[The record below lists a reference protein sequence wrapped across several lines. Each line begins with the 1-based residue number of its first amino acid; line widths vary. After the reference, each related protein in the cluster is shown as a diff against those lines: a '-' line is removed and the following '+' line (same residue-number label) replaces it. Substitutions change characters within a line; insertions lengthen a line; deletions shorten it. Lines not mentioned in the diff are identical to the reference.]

1 MPNIQ
6 SLSELE
12 ALRHRLRQELDVGQA
27 LHAVEWGNPR
37 AMTESLKRIRRELGG
52 GDLDRP
58 TEDKLQAALARF
70 AASGAVL
77 SFTELKYLC
86 YGATVPVGDE
96 HWRLIDRQKLFDTLL
111 DLVNH
116 RAQQSKKFRRCY
128 QGLLSGYFGF
138 ERNLDDPGEAERRWV
153 TLREFL
159 AEQLTPLRKAC
170 ADKGQTPD
178 WLTILYEHQNLLTA
192 DPCSRYAK
200 ALERGD
206 EAELHQ
212 VCAGLGIS
220 SNSWVWVEAM
230 MAYVKQV
237 CQGSDKAF
245 KERMPSVLDLV
256 NGKTAVTLPPAL
268 AVMATAML
276 VTRYEQCV
284 EHPEHAGLRDTCVQW
299 IGNPWVKRVAWDAA
313 VNHEPARLMVNSW
326 LKQRLIRDFFELL
339 AADGAADVR
348 RLNYWLKWEPQITD
362 MWFVLGNEA
371 ASSQSAEFIELRKR
385 MAGRDRRLRDSNLLN
400 NAFVMR
406 IGQLLVIEFGLT
418 GNACYIFAASDFKAN
433 LEKRYFSLFELKQRI
448 GAAARLS
455 HSGTNWEGRF
465 DFEIRQLLH
474 RIPESRGV
482 LVATHEIVSAPQ
494 QRAVFGYGRPSPTA
508 ASPATNQT
516 ASVRP
521 FSRPDPSQ
529 DVVSDTA
536 TSNLP
541 DPSPEESIDDKPVAA
556 LLGRA
561 PERESSPANQPAR
574 VWPFARADSSQD
586 VGVEPTACN
595 VSDPSSDESIGSKRV
610 AALLGRAAARKY
622 AATNKPGTSS
632 RTRLSDMEFAQLQR
646 LLKDTGVEWEDNRP
660 KGGALWV
667 LIPDEHQH
675 PRVTAALQRYGF
687 RFTAGRGYW
696 LKSD

>member
-37 AMTESLKRIRRELGG
+37 VMTESLKRIRRELGG

-170 ADKGQTPD
+170 AEKGQTPD

-245 KERMPSVLDLV
+245 KELMPSVLDLV
-256 NGKTAVTLPPAL
+256 NGKKDVTLPPAL
-268 AVMATAML
+268 AVMATAMM

-362 MWFVLGNEA
+362 MWFVLGGEA
-371 ASSQSAEFIELRKR
+371 ASNKTAEFQEVRKR
-385 MAGRDRRLRDSNLLN
+385 MSGRDRRLHDSNQRN

-406 IGQLLVIEFGLT
+406 IGPLLVIEFGVT

-433 LEKRYFSLFELKQRI
+433 LEKRYLTLNELKQKV
-448 GAAARLS
+448 GVAGRLS
-455 HSGTNWEGRF
+455 HSGWNWEGKF
-465 DFEIRQLLH
+465 DFEIRQLLQ

-482 LVATHEIVSAPQ
+482 LAATHEIVSNTQPRPTPLHGVRAHTVAPSTPSQ
-494 QRAVFGYGRPSPTA
+494 PPRAW
-508 ASPATNQT
+508 
-516 ASVRP
+516 P
-521 FSRPDPSQ
+521 FSQPDPDKQ
-529 DVVSDTA
+529 VVSESVTRHEPEPPSSEDVDDMPAETA
-536 TSNLP
+536 V
-541 DPSPEESIDDKPVAA
+541 PSAIP
-556 LLGRA
+556 
-561 PERESSPANQPAR
+561 QPAR
-574 VWPFARADSSQD
+574 VWPFARSDT
-586 VGVEPTACN
+586 GNEL
-595 VSDPSSDESIGSKRV
+595 VSDSVSRNEPESSSDELTEARRV
-610 AALLGRAAARKY
+610 AALLVGARRRE
-622 AATNKPGTSS
+622 APTVNRPKPSS
-632 RTRLSDMEFAQLQR
+632 RSRLSDMEFAQLQR
-646 LLKDTGVEWEDNRP
+646 LLKETGVEWEDNRP

-667 LIPDEHQH
+667 LIPDERQQ
-675 PRVTAALQRYGF
+675 PRVTSVLQLYGF